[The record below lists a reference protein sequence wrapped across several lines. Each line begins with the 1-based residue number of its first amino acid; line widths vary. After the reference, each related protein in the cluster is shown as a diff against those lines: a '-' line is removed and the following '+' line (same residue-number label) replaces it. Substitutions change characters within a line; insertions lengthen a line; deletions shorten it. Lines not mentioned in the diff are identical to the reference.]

1 MISPMKRLTG
11 VFVVL
16 AIGCCL
22 TAPAQQYDTMYNA
35 SVVKGRV
42 GDTEVN
48 LYLGPS
54 PFISEAA
61 VNFIHAASNN
71 LSVCVYEL
79 NIPEVLD
86 ALLKAHK
93 RGVNVRVAVH
103 PASIPNEHDR
113 YMWEKYNR
121 LISRKVLKPT
131 NNRSGLMHNKFMVR
145 DNHTFWTGSYNLTK
159 NDTEMND
166 NNVITFT
173 HPQLA
178 ENYMA
183 EFEEIWEGK
192 HGKRR
197 STPTPHPEV
206 MLGTIPVKNLFG
218 PEDDLETAVVSEI
231 KNATNSVYIMAF
243 ALSNKQIFR
252 AIIDRAN
259 NGVKVYTLFDLEL
272 ARHKSSLSR
281 VLQAEG
287 VSVRISANNGQMH
300 HKVVVVDENV
310 VITGSANFSASGYN
324 SNDENIIIF
333 ESPPLARAFMKE
345 CARCW
350 LAKPYVYNKWSQRL
364 KK

>member
-1 MISPMKRLTG
+1 MKRLVG
-11 VFVVL
+11 AIVVVTL
-16 AIGCCL
+16 CCCM
-22 TAPAQQYDTMYNA
+22 TATAQQYDSMYNA
-35 SVVKGRV
+35 SVVNGRV
-42 GDTEVN
+42 GDTEIH

-61 VNFIHAASNN
+61 VNFIKAASNN
-71 LSVCVYEL
+71 LEVCVYEL

-86 ALLKAHK
+86 ALLQAHK
-93 RGVNVRVAVH
+93 RGVAVRVAVH
-103 PASIPNEHDR
+103 PASVPSEHDR

-121 LISRKVLKPT
+121 LITRGILKPT
-131 NNRSGLMHNKFMVR
+131 ENKSGLMHNKFMVR
-145 DNHTFWTGSYNLTK
+145 DKHTFWTGSYNLTK

-173 HPQLA
+173 HPELA

-183 EFEEIWEGK
+183 EFEEIWNGQ
-192 HGKRR
+192 HGKRN
-197 STPTPHPEV
+197 STPTPNPKV
-206 MLGTIPVKNLFG
+206 MIGDIPIHNLFG
-218 PEDDLETAVVSEI
+218 PEDDLEKAVVSEVR
-231 KNATNSVYIMAF
+231 KATNSIYIMAF
-243 ALSNKQIFR
+243 ALSNKQLFR
-252 AIIDRAN
+252 AITDKAN
-259 NGVKVYTLFDLEL
+259 EGVKVYTLFDLEL

-300 HKVVVVDENV
+300 HKVIVVDENV

-333 ESPPLARAFMKE
+333 ESPPLARAFMRE

-350 LAKPYVYNKWSQRL
+350 LAKPYVYNKWSTRL